1 MKTTP
6 PKSITLYLSI
16 LIGIIGII
24 LGLAGLGMGSAIFIF
39 IGLIV
44 TAVAW
49 IILVL
54 SVKLEG
60 L

>member
-1 MKTTP
+1 MRTTP

-16 LIGIIGII
+16 IIGIVGII

-54 SVKLEG
+54 SVKIEG

>member
-1 MKTTP
+1 MRTTP
-6 PKSITLYLSI
+6 PKSITLLISI
-16 LIGIIGII
+16 ILGVVGII
-24 LGLAGLGMGSAIFIF
+24 LGIAGLGMDSAIFIF

-44 TAVAW
+44 TAIGW

-60 L
+60 F